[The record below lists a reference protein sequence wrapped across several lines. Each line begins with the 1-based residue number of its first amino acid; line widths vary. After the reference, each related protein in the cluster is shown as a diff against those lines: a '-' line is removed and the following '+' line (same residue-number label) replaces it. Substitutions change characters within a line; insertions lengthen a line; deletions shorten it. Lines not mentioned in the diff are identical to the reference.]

1 MQRNK
6 VVDVEEDIL
15 RDIQFVFPLKC
26 YQCPLFVEMNKVREE
41 SEQPQVP
48 PVEMDAIIRKS
59 LEKSGKTIGEIF
71 NAIHGSNIAEK
82 NH

>member
-1 MQRNK
+1 
-6 VVDVEEDIL
+6 
-15 RDIQFVFPLKC
+15 
-26 YQCPLFVEMNKVREE
+26 
-41 SEQPQVP
+41 
-48 PVEMDAIIRKS
+48 MDAIIRKS